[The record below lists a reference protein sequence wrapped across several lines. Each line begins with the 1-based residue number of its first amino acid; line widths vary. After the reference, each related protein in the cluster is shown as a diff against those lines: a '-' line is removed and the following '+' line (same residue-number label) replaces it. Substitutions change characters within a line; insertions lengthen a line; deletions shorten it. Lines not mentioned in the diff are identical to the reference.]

1 LGKGIQIVGGA
12 LLLAGLGVAGAY
24 LYRTTWGR
32 PAEGRKTVVVQQ
44 GTLTQKAQAVGEI
57 QPKKKFQVK
66 SKIPG
71 IVKRCFVEVGDPVK
85 AGDALFEI
93 GPDPT
98 PMERTDAD
106 RSIERT
112 RATFEKA
119 RAKYQR
125 YQELKKAGIVAAQ
138 DLEEAEE
145 AYELAKTALTQ
156 ARDNRDFTLKGKVEG
171 EGVGLESIIRAPAS
185 GTVLTR
191 AVNEGD
197 PVVPLTSFQPGTEM
211 AVVADLSE
219 LLFRGTV
226 DEIDVGKISL
236 GLTARIKV
244 GAQPDGGLTGKL
256 SRIAPQSRINK
267 DGATIFDVEVS
278 LDPFPAGSLRAGYS
292 CNASIITQEKTDV
305 LLLPERVVI
314 RGKDK
319 ERNKGTVDIPG
330 PAPKAPPKK
339 LEIAL
344 GLSDGMNVEVVSGL
358 KKGDK
363 VLEPEMKEKEK
374 K

>member
-1 LGKGIQIVGGA
+1 MGKGLKI
-12 LLLAGLGVAGAY
+12 AGGVALAAALGAGGFA
-24 LYRTTWGR
+24 LYRAYWGTPSQAR
-32 PAEGRKTVVVQQ
+32 LFVNVQQ
-44 GTLTQKAQAVGEI
+44 GALTQKAQAVGEI

-71 IVKRCFVEVGDPVK
+71 IVKRCFVEVGDLVK
-85 AGDALFEI
+85 AGDPLFEI

-106 RSIERT
+106 RSNERAQ
-112 RATFEKA
+112 ATFDRAK
-119 RAKYQR
+119 AKYQR
-125 YQELKKAGIVAAQ
+125 YEELKKAGIISAQ
-138 DLEEAEE
+138 DLDEAQE
-145 AYELAKTALTQ
+145 AFELAKTALTQ

-171 EGVGLESIIRAPAS
+171 EGAGLESIIRAPAI
-185 GTVLTR
+185 GTLLTR

-197 PVVPLTSFQPGTEM
+197 PVVPLTSFQPGTEL

-236 GLTARIKV
+236 GLPARIKV

-256 SRIAPQSRINK
+256 ARIAPQSRVK
-267 DGATIFDVEVS
+267 DGATVFDVEVAP
-278 LDPFPAGSLRAGYS
+278 DPFPAGSLRAGYS
-292 CNASIITQEKTDV
+292 CNVSIITQEKKDV

-314 RGKDK
+314 RGKEK
-319 ERNKGTVDIPG
+319 AKAAVEVPG
-330 PAPKAPPKK
+330 PRPDSLPKK
-339 LEIAL
+339 VDVVL

-363 VLEPEMKEKEK
+363 VLEPEPKGQEK